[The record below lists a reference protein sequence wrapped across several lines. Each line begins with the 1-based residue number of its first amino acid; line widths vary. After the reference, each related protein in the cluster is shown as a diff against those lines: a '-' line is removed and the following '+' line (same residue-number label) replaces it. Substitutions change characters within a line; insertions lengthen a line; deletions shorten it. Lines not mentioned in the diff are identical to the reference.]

1 MPPTMWA
8 GTESPED
15 RMNAALSAVIPA
27 ACSVVE
33 KDVVC
38 PKEDEGT
45 SELGEKA
52 TVAERAS
59 DAAET

>member
-1 MPPTMWA
+1 
-8 GTESPED
+8 
-15 RMNAALSAVIPA
+15 MNAALSAVIPA